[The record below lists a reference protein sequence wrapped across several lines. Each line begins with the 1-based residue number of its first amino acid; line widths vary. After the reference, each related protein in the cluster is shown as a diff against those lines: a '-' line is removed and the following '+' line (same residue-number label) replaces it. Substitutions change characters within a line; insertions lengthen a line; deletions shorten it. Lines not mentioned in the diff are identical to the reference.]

1 VLHVRDLGLSGASD
15 VVILDLARGH
25 HRVLISGD
33 TDFGELLAITNARSP
48 SIVLLRRQG
57 ERRAAQVAALLHAN
71 LETVAADLD
80 AGAVV
85 VIDADRVRIRR
96 LPVRPD

>member
-1 VLHVRDLGLSGASD
+1 M
-15 VVILDLARGH
+15 DLAREH

-33 TDFGELLAITNARSP
+33 TDFGDLLAITNAVSP

-57 ERRAAQVAALLHAN
+57 ERRAAHVTALLHAN

-80 AGAVV
+80 AGAVG
-85 VIDADRVRIRR
+85 VIDADRIRIRSS
-96 LPVRPD
+96 